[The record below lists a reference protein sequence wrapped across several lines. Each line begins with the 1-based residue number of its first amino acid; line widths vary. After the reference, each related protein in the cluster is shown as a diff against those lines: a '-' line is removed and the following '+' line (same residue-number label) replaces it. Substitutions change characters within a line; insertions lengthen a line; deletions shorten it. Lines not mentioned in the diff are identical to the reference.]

1 MATAQTI
8 NVTSLD
14 FDGIKAGLREY
25 LSTQDEFTDY
35 DWEASNLSILLDV
48 LAYNTTYNAAMV
60 NFYAN
65 EAFLDTA
72 ALRKNVLSHAK
83 ALGYKPRGTL
93 AARARIN
100 FTIDSLTL
108 SQGQVAPP
116 TFVIPR
122 GSTFSTMIGNQ
133 VYSFSTMTEYSAPL
147 SGGKYYF
154 TNIELAEGVFFAQEF
169 LVTDVDHNP
178 RYLLANPKVDAS
190 TVTMIIKESRTSNT
204 LETWLPADRLVGLD
218 DTSRAFFIQE
228 SSDNRYELYF
238 GNGVV
243 GKKPEV
249 GNILHVE
256 YMSTNGVAG
265 NGAAVF
271 SPLSAISHEGR
282 GLQTVATYTITTTQ
296 RSTMGA
302 DPEEVEEIRLNAS
315 STFIAQDRAVT
326 ADDYKTL
333 IRNFFANI
341 RNIRV
346 WGGEYNDPPQYG
358 RVYVSIQPQYGE
370 ILTEAEKDIIRDYIH
385 NKSVADMQ
393 LEFVDSEYLNI
404 IINTT
409 AYYDPTRV
417 RVGDDLNAQIL
428 TTISNYNDQYL
439 NTFDAVFRHSKF
451 SSLIDKT
458 NKAILSNITTV
469 QISRSFYPE
478 LGKNRSYSLKYLN
491 PIISQDG
498 QIASTP
504 FTVFGVNFPVTLTNV
519 GSKLY
524 LVYTNEYGRTIF
536 VEEVGSVDFGRGI
549 VSISGITIT
558 SYTGSSGI
566 TITVAPLSNDVLSS
580 AQIVARIPQTNV
592 TLKLL
597 AEQPGRTRIMTA
609 S

>member
-1 MATAQTI
+1 MQPASKKLAHATVKI
-8 NVTSLD
+8 
-14 FDGIKAGLREY
+14 
-25 LSTQDEFTDY
+25 
-35 DWEASNLSILLDV
+35 
-48 LAYNTTYNAAMV
+48 AA
-60 NFYAN
+60 
-65 EAFLDTA
+65 
-72 ALRKNVLSHAK
+72 
-83 ALGYKPRGTL
+83 PL
-93 AARARIN
+93 AAVVPDNRN
-100 FTIDSLTL
+100 
-108 SQGQVAPP
+108 SQ
-116 TFVIPR
+116 
-122 GSTFSTMIGNQ
+122 S
-133 VYSFSTMTEYSAPL
+133 
-147 SGGKYYF
+147 
-154 TNIELAEGVFFAQEF
+154 
-169 LVTDVDHNP
+169 
-178 RYLLANPKVDAS
+178 
-190 TVTMIIKESRTSNT
+190 VTMIIKESRTSNT